1 MSHNPESNKE
11 TPIIHDLCIISL
23 PVVLVRFYYVIY
35 DVIRVYL
42 SVYFTHC
49 IVVVVRVP
57 IVLLLYLAATLAT
70 NSINTLPLHY
80 NRGSSGKMIVK
91 NGLCV
96 QTCACVCVGGAIDL
110 YDGLSVIYT
119 RVISYN
125 SE

>member
-1 MSHNPESNKE
+1 MHYLITSSFSPFL
-11 TPIIHDLCIISL
+11 LCN
-23 PVVLVRFYYVIY
+23 
-35 DVIRVYL
+35 IREYL

-96 QTCACVCVGGAIDL
+96 CKRAHVCVWV
-110 YDGLSVIYT
+110 GLSTCMMDYLLYIP
-119 RVISYN
+119 
-125 SE
+125 E